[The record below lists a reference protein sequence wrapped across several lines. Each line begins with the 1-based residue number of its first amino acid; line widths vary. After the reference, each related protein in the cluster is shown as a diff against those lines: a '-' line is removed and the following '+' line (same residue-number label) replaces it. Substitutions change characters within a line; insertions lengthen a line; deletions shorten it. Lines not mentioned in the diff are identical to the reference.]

1 MQTPEN
7 DGSVRFLYGTALGR
21 GLLKMVQTLHLD
33 RVAVWYLRS
42 GLSKPYIVKFAR
54 KNGIPLSK
62 EALEQFPTYRDFFLR
77 ERTPL
82 PMDAAP
88 DHLIS
93 PCDGFL
99 SVFPVNA
106 QSSFAL
112 KGSQYRLQ
120 DLLGDEGLAKRYE
133 GGLSLV
139 FRLCASDYHHYCY
152 IDDGVQ
158 GPNHFIEG
166 QLHSVQPIAC
176 EQYPIFTLNRR
187 SWCLLDTA
195 HFGPVVQTEI
205 GALIVGGIVNL
216 NTGGPFCRGQEKGY
230 FDLAGSTIVLLMEP
244 ERVALLPELMATL
257 ESGQETRVRQGQWIG
272 SRQEGKAKL

>member
-1 MQTPEN
+1 MRSILIEEGNGMSMMEYVRSKARANQKSIVLPE
-7 DGSVRFLYGTALGR
+7 GTEPRTVQAAARVR
-21 GLLKMVQTLHLD
+21 
-33 RVAVWYLRS
+33 
-42 GLSKPYIVKFAR
+42 
-54 KNGIPLSK
+54 
-62 EALEQFPTYRDFFLR
+62 
-77 ERTPL
+77 
-82 PMDAAP
+82 
-88 DHLIS
+88 
-93 PCDGFL
+93 
-99 SVFPVNA
+99 
-106 QSSFAL
+106 
-112 KGSQYRLQ
+112 
-120 DLLGDEGLAKRYE
+120 DEGLAKRYE

-176 EQYPIFTLNRR
+176 EQHPIFTLNRR

-216 NTGGPFCRGQEKGY
+216 NGGGPFCRGQEKGY

-244 ERVALLPELMATL
+244 ERVELLPEFMATL

>member
-21 GLLKMVQTLHLD
+21 GLLKIVQTLHLD

-42 GLSKPYIVKFAR
+42 GLSRPYIVKFAR

-93 PCDGFL
+93 PCDGYL
-99 SVFPVNA
+99 SVFPVSA

-112 KGSQYRLQ
+112 KGSRYRLQ

-152 IDDGVQ
+152 IDDGCQ

-176 EQYPIFTLNRR
+176 EHYPIFTLNRR
-187 SWCLLDTA
+187 SWCLLQTE
-195 HFGPVVQTEI
+195 HFGPVIETEI
-205 GALIVGGIVNL
+205 GALVVGGIVNAPE
-216 NTGGPFCRGQEKGY
+216 GPMARGWEKGY
-230 FDLAGSTIVLLMEP
+230 FDLCGSTIVLLLEP
-244 ERVALLPELMATL
+244 GRVQLIPAYADILDTERE
-257 ESGQETRVRQGQWIG
+257 QRVIQGQWVATAI
-272 SRQEGKAKL
+272 ET